1 MTLPYEPATL
11 PLALDYSSI
20 VGLVGRANAALARY
34 DGLLQGVVNPGVLL
48 SPLTTREAVLSSR
61 IEGTQATFDEVLQH
75 EAGELQYGE
84 KATDIREIQNY
95 RSALKLAAEAL
106 ADRGISLAL
115 VRQMH
120 AVLMDSVRGKDK
132 SPGEFRNDQNW
143 IGRPGTPME
152 QATYVPPN
160 PLRMKDALLNWEH
173 YLGVADVDPLIQA
186 AFVHAQF
193 ELIHPFKDG
202 NGRIGR
208 VLIPLFLYQ
217 ARALA
222 SPMFYLSEYLEA
234 QRDIYYDRL
243 GAISR
248 EGDWVGWLRFFLE
261 AVIAQAEA
269 NGRRV
274 RDILG
279 LYNSMKETVSK
290 ATRSQYASAV
300 LDALFDRPVFRSA
313 DFVERLGINR
323 VTALTLLR
331 QLRESGVLVA
341 LRESS
346 GRRAAVLAF
355 PALLAAAEGRELV

>member
-1 MTLPYEPATL
+1 MSNDEKQKPTRYSTRSLTHTRASQYRKL
-11 PLALDYSSI
+11 VPLL
-20 VGLVGRANAALARY
+20 
-34 DGLLQGVVNPGVLL
+34 
-48 SPLTTREAVLSSR
+48 
-61 IEGTQATFDEVLQH
+61 
-75 EAGELQYGE
+75 
-84 KATDIREIQNY
+84 
-95 RSALKLAAEAL
+95 
-106 ADRGISLAL
+106 
-115 VRQMH
+115 
-120 AVLMDSVRGKDK
+120 
-132 SPGEFRNDQNW
+132 W
-143 IGRPGTPME
+143 
-152 QATYVPPN
+152 
-160 PLRMKDALLNWEH
+160 
-173 YLGVADVDPLIQA
+173 
-186 AFVHAQF
+186 
-193 ELIHPFKDG
+193 
-202 NGRIGR
+202 
-208 VLIPLFLYQ
+208 LIPLFLYQ